1 MYLGWDIGIK
11 NLAYCNIELLKTI
24 PDNSSHISLDGYN
37 FNIKDWDVINLV
49 EEIDNNK
56 LSDGKLILAS
66 RPKLSC
72 FLPKLSKGTIQKDKD
87 GQEVLCQK
95 KAVYCLDKKYNGCY
109 RGICDTH
116 YKKLEF
122 KSLPSV
128 SDKSTCY
135 YEELNNNSREFKKDT
150 QSCKNKSTVVF
161 KDHLFIGLCKK
172 HKTKYLVDKSL
183 TSDIFLDATKAKKA
197 THINL
202 TTIGTALYNKLDEK
216 QHLLDVSIVL
226 LENQPVL
233 TNPTMKSVQM
243 LLYSY
248 FIIRGI
254 KERPNSPITEIKCYQ
269 ASKKNELIKY
279 LPEETQQTINERL
292 DKLKNKYSKNK
303 KSSIMITNHIIG
315 DNSRWGEFYKNH
327 TKQDDLADSL
337 LMTMHYLIKK
347 ENDKVSDN
355 KDNKDD
361 KDNKDNEDNE
371 NCVRPLLDVE
381 NN

>member
-11 NLAYCNIELLKTI
+11 NLAYCNIELLKTTP
-24 PDNSSHISLDGYN
+24 PDSSHISLGGYN

-56 LSDGKLILAS
+56 LADGKLILSS

-72 FLPKLSKGTIQKDKD
+72 FLPKISKGVVQKDKD
-87 GQEVLCQK
+87 GCEVLCNK
-95 KAVYCLDKKYNGCY
+95 KVVYCLDKKYNGCY

-122 KSLPSV
+122 NSLPSV
-128 SDKSTCY
+128 SDKPTCY
-135 YEELNNNSREFKKDT
+135 YEELNNNSLETKKEIH
-150 QSCKNKSTVVF
+150 SCKNKSTVVF
-161 KDHLFIGLCKK
+161 RDHLFIGLCKK
-172 HKTKYLVDKSL
+172 HKTKYLTEKTL

-202 TTIGTALYNKLDEK
+202 TTLGTALYNKLDDK
-216 QHLLDVSIVL
+216 KHLLDVSIVL

-254 KERPNSPITEIKCYQ
+254 TERPDLPITEIKCYQ

-279 LPEETQQTINERL
+279 LPVDTQANINERL

-315 DNSRWGEFYKNH
+315 DNTRWGEFYKNH
-327 TKQDDLADSL
+327 SKQDDLADSL

-347 ENDKVSDN
+347 ENHDN
-355 KDNKDD
+355 NDNN
-361 KDNKDNEDNE
+361 DNDSECTE
-371 NCVRPLLDVE
+371 PLLDIIE
-381 NN
+381 NL